1 MTVKMFQCIIDD
13 NKPLFEEYLDNY
25 EEDIAL
31 IKLLIKG
38 RQLEEDK
45 QVVEKVCYHFHY
57 N

>member
-1 MTVKMFQCIIDD
+1 MTVKMFQRVIDD
-13 NKPLFEEYLDNY
+13 NIPLFEKYLDNY

-38 RQLEEDK
+38 RQLEEDE